1 MEDHSLINMEA
12 DMISLI
18 FSFIIAQANNFDDF
32 VNLFMAWVPY
42 QTISYIRYVIAKMDW
57 EKIYELDQQLLP
69 MEVTRDRL
77 HRFINH
83 CVDLNI
89 EQAMFFDSS
98 MKLFRG
104 ENVEHHLS
112 ILSAQSTRHFPSYFS
127 YLVFKAIYEPSS
139 IDVTVHQM
147 FQIMKNVGLRVKV
160 QDLISLLAAF
170 YETAIKYGL
179 PIYTFCREARNPDPF
194 NVNVW
199 PPIDKDFWY
208 SLCSN
213 TVEEYY
219 EQDED
224 GVSWGKPLTMNHIFH
239 SSCKYCTMQII
250 VYKVLVGCVWY

>member
-1 MEDHSLINMEA
+1 
-12 DMISLI
+12 
-18 FSFIIAQANNFDDF
+18 
-32 VNLFMAWVPY
+32 MAWVPY

-57 EKIYELDQQLLP
+57 EKIYELDQHLLP

-139 IDVTVHQM
+139 LDVTVHQM
-147 FQIMKNVGLRVKV
+147 FQIMMIVGFRVKV

-170 YETAIKYGL
+170 YET
-179 PIYTFCREARNPDPF
+179 DPV

-213 TVEEYY
+213 TVEEEYY

-250 VYKVLVGCVWY
+250 VYKVRVGCVWY